1 MENKEDIKMRLDLI
15 PSLEEDVSL
24 AQSGGDVKVNP
35 IVLAVV
41 ELIVVTGT

>member
-1 MENKEDIKMRLDLI
+1 MKEKNNVKTRLDLI
-15 PSLEEDVSL
+15 PNLEEDISM